1 MKQTNNALK
10 FLLAQYRAIF
20 KNAYVKGLATAVVVT
35 AGLAVAAQPAN
46 AVDITG
52 GADSWDAVV
61 AETNDAAVSAPDT
74 TLVNNK
80 YYNNITVQSGG
91 SIVQSSAATIGVKGN
106 FTIESGGT
114 VTLSTATT
122 HIAGYNWGNNDDSS
136 TAAGTFTNKGTLNLG
151 PDASSANQS
160 NSIIQFHNVVL
171 ASGSTTTINGKKDS
185 TNGQGGTLVNSAYI
199 MAGLGSTPGHLTVE
213 SGATVEIKDYGY
225 LGIATEGTI
234 QIDGTVNITASAQ
247 DSFAGI
253 RATDAYSNSTGKW
266 NESTSNSKVILGDTA
281 IITVNAGSGVA
292 AILAPDVEINGATIN
307 VAEGATFTFAGD
319 VANLVSLRTYRLF
332 WDLCSSNFEKTI
344 FVPGNHDYYGEWEK
358 VEDLIEPIKIPI
370 RPNVLC
376 CNNEVVRVGDTV
388 IVRKAGDVIPEVLGP
403 VVSLRPADAR
413 PWAMPKTC
421 PSCGSAFASPRSLQ
435 KQRT

>member
-1 MKQTNNALK
+1 M
-10 FLLAQYRAIF
+10 
-20 KNAYVKGLATAVVVT
+20 VVT

-46 AVDITG
+46 AADITG

-91 SIVQSSAATIGVKGN
+91 SIVQSSAATIGVKGD

-122 HIAGYNWGNNDDSS
+122 HIAGYNWGNSDDSS

-151 PDASSANQS
+151 SGSS
-160 NSIIQFHNVVL
+160 NSIIQYHNVVL
-171 ASGSTTTINGKKDS
+171 ASGSTTTINGS
-185 TNGQGGTLVNSAYI
+185 GGTSYGSGGALVNSAYI

-234 QIDGTVNITASAQ
+234 QIDGTVNITASASG
-247 DSFAGI
+247 SFAGI

-281 IITVNAGSGVA
+281 TITVNAGSGVA
-292 AILAPDVEINGATIN
+292 AILAPEVEINGATIT
-307 VAEGATFTFAGD
+307 VDSGATFTFAGD
-319 VANLVSLRTYRLF
+319 VADVQGNSGDQLVTDEKASATQVTMTSGTLNVNGTLVVNSGSFAEDNPNTPDIDESQLVSTIDIQGGELTGTGTLDVQGVLNADTTVLTNFLESGGHMSLGANNKLALLRVWWL
-332 WDLCSSNFEKTI
+332 
-344 FVPGNHDYYGEWEK
+344 P
-358 VEDLIEPIKIPI
+358 
-370 RPNVLC
+370 
-376 CNNEVVRVGDTV
+376 
-388 IVRKAGDVIPEVLGP
+388 KA
-403 VVSLRPADAR
+403 
-413 PWAMPKTC
+413 
-421 PSCGSAFASPRSLQ
+421 ASPLRSS
-435 KQRT
+435 RWPM

>member
-46 AVDITG
+46 AADITG

-61 AETNDAAVSAPDT
+61 AETNDATVSTTDT

-91 SIVQSSAATIGVKGN
+91 SIVQSAAATIGVKGD

-185 TNGQGGTLVNSAYI
+185 TNGHGGTLVNSAYI

-234 QIDGTVNITASAQ
+234 QINGTVNITASAQ

-281 IITVNAGSGVA
+281 TITVNAGSGVA
-292 AILAPDVEINGATIN
+292 AILAPEVEINGATIT
-307 VAEGATFTFAGD
+307 VAEGAKFTFAGD
-319 VANLVSLRTYRLF
+319 VANKNENAGDDLVNAEGASATQVTMTSGTLNVNGTLVVNSGSFAEDNPNTPDIDESQLVS
-332 WDLCSSNFEKTI
+332 TI
-344 FVPGNHDYYGEWEK
+344 DIQGGELTGTGTLD
-358 VEDLIEPIKIPI
+358 VQGVLNAD
-370 RPNVLC
+370 RP
-376 CNNEVVRVGDTV
+376 T
-388 IVRKAGDVIPEVLGP
+388 
-403 VVSLRPADAR
+403 S
-413 PWAMPKTC
+413 
-421 PSCGSAFASPRSLQ
+421 
-435 KQRT
+435 